1 MPIPDNAPSHELLDR
16 MRYQADTQADATVS
30 RIIGTWN
37 DVPSTASVK
46 ESQAINAL
54 QWRRLAYVSRL
65 FGKWQN
71 NGSLANW
78 KSEDPGTPAEIAAEL
93 EKYVHAAQALPEWAS
108 REKIALAEK
117 VFIDN
122 GFLSCVLLFCSSLPE
137 CYIAPDLSSVL
148 HVSGQLESNTDYRIR
163 ATAAMIFPVMMKGGL
178 TSPEGSGVAQILKVR
193 LIHATI
199 RNLILHG
206 NPEEVAQAFCVDPQ
220 CRVSKVQPTLADSCT
235 SGNMPQN
242 LFARGWD
249 LRDNALPCNQE
260 ELAYTLLTFGYVFLR
275 SLRRLG
281 LGLSRAEEEAY
292 LHAWNVVGHV
302 LGIQRELMA
311 DTMEQAAGLFAQIQ
325 ARGRS
330 RQVEPD
336 PRPALAQAL
345 MQTMQSVIPARILKP
360 FPVLL
365 TIHLCG
371 RANAKELGLHRRTFL
386 LSRLLFALLALITRG
401 IDWLI
406 HLVFPR
412 FSIARLSTRVL
423 GEHFMSQV
431 LLSQIRPL
439 KLPQPLLNQVQT
451 MVDVWGCKP
460 KSKPKDKR

>member
-1 MPIPDNAPSHELLDR
+1 

-37 DVPSTASVK
+37 DVPSQASVE
-46 ESQAINAL
+46 ESLTINKA
-54 QWRRLAYVSRL
+54 QWQRLARVNRL

-71 NGSLANW
+71 NGSLAGW
-78 KSEDPGTPAEIAAEL
+78 KSTDPDTPAAIAAEL
-93 EKYVHAAQALPEWAS
+93 ESYVHAAQALPEWACP
-108 REKIALAEK
+108 EKILLAEK

-163 ATAAMIFPVMMKGGL
+163 ATAAMIFPVMMTGGL
-178 TSPEGSGVAQILKVR
+178 TTPEGSGIAQILKVR

-206 NPEEVAQAFCVDPQ
+206 NPEEIARAFNADPQ
-220 CRVSKVQPTLADSCT
+220 CGVSKVQPSRPDIRT

-292 LHAWNVVGHV
+292 LHAWNVVGHI
-302 LGIQRELMA
+302 LGIERELMA
-311 DTMEQAAGLFAQIQ
+311 DTMEQAADLFAQIQ

-336 PRPALAQAL
+336 PRPALAHAL
-345 MQTMQSVIPARILKP
+345 MQTMQSVIPTRIFRP

-371 RANAKELGLHRRTFL
+371 RANAKELGLHQRTFL

-401 IDWLI
+401 IDWLV

-412 FSIARLSTRVL
+412 FSIARLSTRLL
-423 GEHFMSQV
+423 GEHFMSEV
-431 LLSQIRPL
+431 LLSQVRPL

-451 MVDVWGCKP
+451 MMGVWGNKPKP
-460 KSKPKDKR
+460 KSQDKR